1 MSLKDRIQ
9 DDMNVAARDMD
20 KHRLSVIRLILAAI
34 RQSEVDERI
43 ELNNAQVLAVLKK
56 MIKQRR
62 ESLAQYQSAHRADLA
77 DQETFE
83 IGLIQSYLPAP
94 LSETD
99 VDALIVNAIAVT
111 GAQSVRD
118 MGKVMALIKDQ
129 AQGLVDMITVSARV
143 KAFFAVERSAC
154 ESARLPRP

>member
-9 DDMNVAARDMD
+9 DDMKVAMRAMD
-20 KHRLSVIRLILAAI
+20 KHCLSVMCLILAAI
-34 RQSEVDERI
+34 KQREVDERI

-56 MIKQRR
+56 MIKQRC
-62 ESLAQYQSAHRADLA
+62 ESLAQYQNANRTDLV

-83 IGLIQSYLPAP
+83 IELIQSYLPTQ

-111 GAQSVRD
+111 GAQSVHD
-118 MGKVMALIKDQ
+118 IGKVMALIEDQ
-129 AQGLVDMITVSARV
+129 AQGHVDMTTVSARV
-143 KAFFAVERSAC
+143 KACFGG
-154 ESARLPRP
+154 